1 MQHYK
6 EQIMNKETGG
16 PAFPIQERIIPRE
29 GFMEVDGMSGITVRD
44 YFAAKA
50 MAALIASAFYDS
62 RQVFDAAKEAY
73 FLADAMLDVR
83 SNS

>member
-1 MQHYK
+1 
-6 EQIMNKETGG
+6 MNKETGG

-50 MAALIASAFYDS
+50 MAMKFG
-62 RQVFDAAKEAY
+62 AAGTSIDIENFAEFCY
-73 FLADAMLDVR
+73 AMADAMLEAR
-83 SNS
+83 SKS